1 MKKYIALLL
10 ALCLLMAGGQRASAQ
25 SAAPEESATE
35 EPLPQ
40 TTEVKVMGDR
50 VPVIRLLLS
59 EADMVEVTG
68 YEGRFAQVKTEQE
81 EGQVPTRL
89 LRFPDEPFEGWTAY
103 ALWDSCLYPNFACLG
118 TPQERLS
125 INTKLEVLED
135 LDGCL
140 YVRVGEE
147 TGFVPDSK
155 LSRYPYQPPTQ
166 EAAPSPQDGGNITL
180 MQASYSLRLLADT
193 VKTGPA
199 QVKIDDVPLVIRW
212 CDYGDTV
219 QVCEPDAAPELPNL
233 TPILEADG
241 SLAYIPTLWLETAK
255 EDFTPWDGY
264 AGGTCQLYDNLIL
277 AGKEAKTVSANKQLT
292 VLWDTGVVAFVQLDD
307 TGYYTAS
314 TALSTAPV
322 AIAPGGSGG
331 SSSGSSGDLWTP
343 PIL

>member
-10 ALCLLMAGGQRASAQ
+10 ALCLLLAGGQRASAQ
-25 SAAPEESATE
+25 SASEEATE
-35 EPLPQ
+35 ETLPK

-59 EADMVEVTG
+59 EADTVEVTG
-68 YEGRFAQVKTEQE
+68 YEGRFAQVKVGQE

-118 TPQERLS
+118 APKERLS
-125 INTKLEVLED
+125 INTRLEVLED

-241 SLAYIPTLWLETAK
+241 SLAYIPTLWLESAK
-255 EDFTPWDGY
+255 EDFTPWESY
-264 AGGTCQLYDNLIL
+264 AGGACQLYDNLIL
-277 AGKEAKTVSANKQLT
+277 AGKEAKTVYANRQFT

-307 TGYYTAS
+307 TGYYIAS
-314 TALSTAPV
+314 SALRTSPV
-322 AIAPGGSGG
+322 PTAPGGSGG
-331 SSSGSSGDLWTP
+331 ASSGSSGDLWTP

>member
-10 ALCLLMAGGQRASAQ
+10 ALCLLLAGGQRAFAQ
-25 SAAPEESATE
+25 SASEEATE
-35 EPLPQ
+35 ETLPK

-59 EADMVEVTG
+59 EADTVEITG
-68 YEGRFAQVKTEQE
+68 YEGRFAQVKAGQE

-118 TPQERLS
+118 APQERLS
-125 INTKLEVLED
+125 INTRLEVLED

-199 QVKIDDVPLVIRW
+199 QVKIDGVPLVIRW

-241 SLAYIPTLWLETAK
+241 SLAYIPTLWLESAK
-255 EDFTPWDGY
+255 EDFTPWESY
-264 AGGTCQLYDNLIL
+264 AGGACQLYDNLIL
-277 AGKEAKTVSANKQLT
+277 AGKEAKTVYANRQLT

-314 TALSTAPV
+314 AALRTTPV
-322 AIAPGGSGG
+322 PTAPGGSGG